1 MRPTA
6 RDEHEHE
13 PRPHQRPVDPATRL
27 TPITSMRLGAVDR
40 REQRRL
46 LRSIADAL
54 VGAAGA

>member
-13 PRPHQRPVDPATRL
+13 PRPSQRPADPATRL